1 MGVKEGAKWELK
13 KRLKMGLKEGGGK
26 MSVGE
31 QIQRSTEE

>member
-1 MGVKEGAKWELK
+1 MGVKEWTKMGTK
-13 KRLKMGLKEGGGK
+13 KRLKIGFKKRGGK